1 MKKLSQKQKL
11 IGFIAI
17 LIVAVILAIVITKS
31 IIKNNN
37 QVANESYAAI
47 TANASSNLIAN
58 YILNG
63 ITIGGITGKM
73 DILDTNDATAL
84 PDDIAWGETA
94 YVKGEKIIGTKI
106 ITIAHAKAAQ
116 KTFEENTALIDDYG
130 NRVKIP
136 TGFKIAED
144 SATAV
149 TEGVV
154 IEDVSAGDN
163 NTKGSQF
170 VWIPVGNIITDN
182 NGTTTNINF
191 GRYNF
196 NSSGKETLVQ
206 LASDY
211 SKVTQLKTVTT
222 DNYYFQEQ
230 LNTAS
235 VNSAKAKDIGNFV
248 KKAISSNGYYIGRY
262 ELGDATGVKRDKD
275 TNDADPLL
283 AEKGVY
289 PYNFITQPQ
298 ASSLCQNMYKSAN
311 FDSDLMN
318 SFAWD
323 TAIVY
328 IQTFT
333 DDKDYSI
340 QTRLQNTIAKCGEAS
355 DGTNKDLR
363 CNIFDMAGN
372 TSENIT
378 EWCSQSGNP
387 VTIRGGCFKND
398 GSYPSVRAYGLI
410 TSQMDYRSARPILYL

>member
-235 VNSAKAKDIGNFV
+235 VNSAKAKNIGNFV

-275 TNDADPLL
+275 TNDADPVTCR
-283 AEKGVY
+283 KGVY

-378 EWCSQSGNP
+378 EGCSQSGNP